1 MFDIIRGLVLGAV
14 QGLTEFF
21 PVSSSGHLI
30 LVPVL
35 LHWPDQGL
43 AFDAFL
49 NFGTITASLWF
60 FRKDLALLFKRLISK
75 NEAERNKAWLFA
87 AKIIVASIPAALL
100 GFLLKDLIS
109 QYARHAWLVAA
120 DTAFWALILL
130 WADHSSRKRT
140 DTLADFEQVTWKQAL
155 AVGFA
160 QPLALAPGTSRS
172 GITITAG
179 LFAGLS
185 REAAA
190 RFSFFLSIPINT
202 AAGLLGLVSVWK
214 HGTGTETWPGLIVGY
229 VAALVFGLFAIRFL
243 LSYVAKRHYDWF
255 VAYRLAL
262 ALVVVL
268 VA

>member
-1 MFDIIRGLVLGAV
+1 MFEIIRALVLGAV

-49 NFGTITASLWF
+49 NFGTVTALLWF
-60 FRKDLALLFKRLISK
+60 FRKDLWNLFQRLVSK
-75 NEAERNKAWLFA
+75 DVPVRNKAWIFA
-87 AKIIVASIPAALL
+87 AKIIVASIPAAVL
-100 GFLLKDLIS
+100 GFLLKDFIA
-109 QYARHAWLVAA
+109 QYARQAWLVAA
-120 DTAFWALILL
+120 DTAVWALVLL
-130 WADHSSRKRT
+130 WADHSSRKRA
-140 DTLADFEQVTWKQAL
+140 DALADFEKVSWKQAL
-155 AVGFA
+155 IVGFA
-160 QPLALAPGTSRS
+160 QPIALAPGTSRS

-179 LFAGLS
+179 LFSGMS

-190 RFSFFLSIPINT
+190 RFSFFMSIPINT

-214 HGTGTETWPGLIVGY
+214 HGTGTESIPGLFIGFL
-229 VAALVFGLFAIRFL
+229 AALVFGLFAIRFL
-243 LSYVAKRHYDWF
+243 LTYVAKHRYDWF

-262 ALVVVL
+262 AVVVL
-268 VA
+268 LVA

>member
-1 MFDIIRGLVLGAV
+1 MELVRGLVLGAV

-30 LVPVL
+30 LVPVF

-49 NFGTITASLWF
+49 NLGTVTALLWF
-60 FRKDLALLFKRLISK
+60 FRKDLWSLFNRLVSSK
-75 NEAERNKAWLFA
+75 EEERRAAWIFA
-87 AKIIVASIPAALL
+87 SKIIVATIPAALL
-100 GFLLKDLIS
+100 GLLLKDVIE

-120 DTAFWALILL
+120 DTAIWGLVLY
-130 WADHSSRKRT
+130 WADHASRKRT
-140 DTLADFEQVTWKQAL
+140 DSLADFEKVSWKQAL

-179 LFAGLS
+179 LFSGLS

-214 HGTGTETWPGLIVGY
+214 HGTGTESWAALVVGY
-229 VAALVFGLFAIRFL
+229 LAALVFGLFAIRFL
-243 LSYVAKRHYDWF
+243 LSYVAKKHYDWF
-255 VAYRLAL
+255 VAYRLVL
-262 ALVVVL
+262 AVVVL
-268 VA
+268 LFA

>member
-1 MFDIIRGLVLGAV
+1 V

-30 LVPVL
+30 LVPIL
-35 LHWPDQGL
+35 LHWPDQGM

-49 NFGTITASLWF
+49 NFGTVTALLWF
-60 FRKDLALLFKRLISK
+60 FRKDLWHLFQRLISK
-75 NEAERNKAWLFA
+75 DEKVRTHAWIFS
-87 AKIIVASIPAALL
+87 AKIVVATIPAAVCGL
-100 GFLLKDLIS
+100 LLKDFLA
-109 QYARHAWLVAA
+109 QYTRQGWLVAA

-130 WADHSSRKRT
+130 WADRASRKRT
-140 DTLADFEQVTWKQAL
+140 DSLADFEQVTWKQAL
-155 AVGFA
+155 AVGLA

-190 RFSFFLSIPINT
+190 RFSFFMSIPINT

-214 HGTGTETWPGLIVGY
+214 HGTGTETWPGLVVGY
-229 VAALVFGLFAIRFL
+229 VTALVFGLFAIRFL
-243 LSYVAKRHYDWF
+243 LTYVAKHRYDWF

-262 ALVVVL
+262 ALVVLL
-268 VA
+268 VV